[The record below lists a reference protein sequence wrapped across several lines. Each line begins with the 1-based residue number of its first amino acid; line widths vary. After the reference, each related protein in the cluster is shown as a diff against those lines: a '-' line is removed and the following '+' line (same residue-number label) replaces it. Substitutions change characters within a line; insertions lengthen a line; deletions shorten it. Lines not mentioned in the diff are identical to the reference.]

1 MCKHENLIVMGD
13 FNINIKNVNS
23 DKDKQENFCDLFNLA
38 NLVHL
43 EIVKEKHED
52 SSL

>member
-1 MCKHENLIVMGD
+1 MGD

-23 DKDKQENFCDLFNLA
+23 DNDKQENFCDLFNLA

-43 EIVKEKHED
+43 ETVKEKHED